1 MLETILLFADGF
13 PDSSPN
19 WVAAFVECFKCAD
32 SGPGFFAWNKCDT
45 FPSFLHNSTVRF
57 QIINCVSSTHATTN
71 HVPLLFSTNILCFCP
86 LCFRKTIFYALV
98 ICTLNTVTFPANEK
112 YLPFW
117 VPSEINR
124 QRFSPARKLISQ
136 SELFQL
142 PANDYTLRDHCS
154 TTKWRVQAMLTQGQN
169 GAKKNV
175 SGLQSPL
182 GIQNPISRQPL
193 WAECTRE

>member
-124 QRFSPARKLISQ
+124 QRFSQRIIPATGQRLHPARSLFYDEMTSSSYVDMRSKWSQ
-136 SELFQL
+136 EE
-142 PANDYTLRDHCS
+142 R
-154 TTKWRVQAMLTQGQN
+154 
-169 GAKKNV
+169 
-175 SGLQSPL
+175 
-182 GIQNPISRQPL
+182 
-193 WAECTRE
+193 